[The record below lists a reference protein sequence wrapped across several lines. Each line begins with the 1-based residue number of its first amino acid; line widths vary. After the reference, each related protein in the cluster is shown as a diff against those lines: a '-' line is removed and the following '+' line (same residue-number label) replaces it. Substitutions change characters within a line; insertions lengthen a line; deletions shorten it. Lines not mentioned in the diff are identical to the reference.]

1 MIRPLIV
8 VVLCL
13 SVGILA
19 LIGLLRVAKE
29 LIFKDAEHV
38 PGQRSVTKR

>member
-1 MIRPLIV
+1 VIRPV
-8 VVLCL
+8 MAVLCL

-29 LIFKDAEHV
+29 LIFKDTAHV
-38 PGQRSVTKR
+38 PGERSVTKR